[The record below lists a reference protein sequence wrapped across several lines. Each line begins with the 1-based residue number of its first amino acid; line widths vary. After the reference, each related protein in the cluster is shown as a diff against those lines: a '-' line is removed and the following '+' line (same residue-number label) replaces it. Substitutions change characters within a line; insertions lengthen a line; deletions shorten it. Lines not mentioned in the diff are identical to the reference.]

1 MTHNHTNKRAKSNRD
16 LASSTLKSIYSIL
29 PIILFPK
36 ELLKALLKA
45 RGTYLSRLGN
55 EGRRVFNRI
64 DVEDVRTALKKLGKK
79 VLRDTRDRRV

>member
-1 MTHNHTNKRAKSNRD
+1 M
-16 LASSTLKSIYSIL
+16 
-29 PIILFPK
+29 
-36 ELLKALLKA
+36 
-45 RGTYLSRLGN
+45 SRLGN